1 MSEIPAFGQYLD
13 RVQAQLRQ
21 VGANKEPVARAAE
34 FAAASIKAGRPLFIF
49 GASHAGLMAQD
60 LFYRAGGLIPV
71 VPILPAGLMLNER
84 PVQRT
89 SRLERLTGVAATFM
103 QDVPLQPGD
112 VIIVISVSGRNPVP
126 VEVCRLAQQR
136 GATVI
141 AVTGTAFS
149 ASQPAR
155 GEGRLFELADV
166 VLDLP
171 VAMGDA
177 VLELADGTRVG
188 PTSSAVG
195 AALLHGLMC
204 EIADRLRRA
213 GVTPPVYVSGN
224 IDGADARNEKLIDE
238 WRDRIGYAG

>member
-1 MSEIPAFGQYLD
+1 MSETPTFDRYLEH
-13 RVQAQLRQ
+13 VQDQLQ
-21 VGANKEPVARAAE
+21 KVAADTASVARAAE
-34 FAAASIKAGRPLFIF
+34 LATASIQAGRPLFVF

-89 SRLERLTGVAATFM
+89 SRLERLTGVAETFM
-103 QDVPLQPGD
+103 GDVPVQAGD
-112 VIIVISVSGRNPVP
+112 VVIVISVSGRNPVP

-149 ASQPAR
+149 ASQPSR
-155 GEGRLFELADV
+155 GEGRLFEVADV
-166 VLDLP
+166 ILDLP
-171 VAMGDA
+171 VAAGDA
-177 VLELADGTRVG
+177 VLELADGSRVG
-188 PTSSAVG
+188 PTSSVVG
-195 AALLHGLMC
+195 IALLHGILC
-204 EIADRLRRA
+204 EVADRLRAA
-213 GVTPPVYVSGN
+213 GVAPPVYVSGN
-224 IDGADARNEKLIDE
+224 IDGADDRNERLIDE